1 MGRNV
6 VRLGLLAAA
15 AFGVALEAAQAQKYP
30 DKPVQM
36 IVHFNP
42 GAVVDI
48 LGRTFA
54 EEMSQIL
61 GQPFVVVNREGAAG
75 VIGNSALAQARPDG
89 YTLSFTPPGSIVIQ
103 PHLKKD
109 LPYTLE
115 SFAPVCQVFENQFV
129 VLVAPNSRF
138 KTLPEIIDFARAN
151 PGKLSWGVFGVASVP
166 HLQFQS
172 LLQAVKAQ
180 MTQVPYRSVA
190 QMTTDVS
197 SGQLDLGVTA
207 FGSFGAAPVRVVVA
221 LGKQRSALYP
231 DVPSAGEYGYPIGDP
246 AYGGLI
252 APRGTPAE
260 VLRTLESAC
269 AKAAQS
275 EQWKAVLKRT
285 GSPGPYLGSADYAK
299 RLRED
304 SNAKGELVRSLN
316 IKLE

>member
-1 MGRNV
+1 MRRNV
-6 VRLGLLAAA
+6 VRLSLLAVAA
-15 AFGVALEAAQAQKYP
+15 LVATLGPARAQKYP
-30 DKPVQM
+30 EKPVQL

-61 GQPFVVVNREGAAG
+61 GQQFVVVNREGAAG

-89 YTLSFTPPGSIVIQ
+89 YTLAFTPPGSIVIQ

-115 SFAPVCQVFENQFV
+115 SFAPICQVFENQFV
-129 VLVAPNSRF
+129 VLVGPTSRF
-138 KTLPEIIDFARAN
+138 KSLTEIVDFARAN
-151 PGKLSWGVFGVASVP
+151 PGKLSWGVFGVGSVP
-166 HLQFQS
+166 HLQFHS
-172 LLQAVKAQ
+172 LLLAAKVQ

-197 SGQLDLGVTA
+197 SGQLDLGITA
-207 FGSFGAAPVRVVVA
+207 FGSFGAAPVRVIVA
-221 LGKQRSALYP
+221 LGKERSELYP
-231 DVPSAGEYGYPIGDP
+231 DVPSAGELGFRVSDP
-246 AYGGLI
+246 AYGGLV
-252 APRGTPAE
+252 APRGTPPE
-260 VLRTLESAC
+260 VLQTLESAC

-275 EQWKAVLKRT
+275 ERWKTVLKRT
-285 GSPGPYLGSADYAK
+285 GSPGPYLDSAGYAK
-299 RLRED
+299 RLRDD
-304 SNAKGELVRSLN
+304 SQAKGELVRILD

>member
-1 MGRNV
+1 MKQTL

-15 AFGVALEAAQAQKYP
+15 VCGAFGPAGAQKYP
-30 DKPVQM
+30 DKPVQV

-54 EEMSQIL
+54 EEMSQLL

-89 YTLSFTPPGSIVIQ
+89 YTLAFTPPGSIVIQ

-115 SFAPVCQVFENQFV
+115 SFAPICQVFENQFV

-172 LLQAVKAQ
+172 LLLAARAP

-207 FGSFGAAPVRVVVA
+207 FGSFGAAPVRVVAA
-221 LGKQRSALYP
+221 LGKARNELYP
-231 DVPSAGEYGYPIGDP
+231 DVPSAGEYGFPVGDP

-252 APRGTPAE
+252 APRGTPPE
-260 VLRTLESAC
+260 VLQTLETAC

-275 EQWKAVLKRT
+275 ERWQAVLKRT
-285 GSPGPYLGSADYAK
+285 GSPGPYLGSADYAR

-304 SNAKGELVRSLN
+304 SRAKGELVRVLD